1 MKRAAM
7 IISLLFC
14 LSHTTNS
21 QTYNHLEVDE
31 KGNEKL
37 LGKINRKGLTTNSF
51 NTWYSKNYDDYIV
64 NKSLVKMVKDSL
76 NNYQIKIFLGTWCGD
91 SKREVPRFY
100 KVMDAIKFPE
110 DQIEVIALDRTTE
123 AYKQSPNGEEK
134 GLNIHRVPTFIFYKN
149 GKEVNRIVEY
159 PKETFERDIY
169 NIIVEHK
176 YTPNYDAANYLGGL
190 LMQNDLNTL
199 SNMETELVSRLSE
212 FVKGSRELNTFGYVK
227 LRAKKYDE
235 AIYIFDLN
243 TKLFPYKDNVYDSL
257 GEAYFEAKN
266 YTEALKSYYK
276 VLSLKPNDENAKKM
290 VADIELLTK

>member
-1 MKRAAM
+1 MKRTVT
-7 IISLLFC
+7 ILSLLFC
-14 LSHTTNS
+14 LSYSNS

-51 NTWYSKNYDDYIV
+51 STWFNKNHDDYVV
-64 NKSLVKMVKDSL
+64 NESLTKSFKDSV
-76 NNYQIKIFLGTWCGD
+76 NNYEIKVFLGTWCGD

-100 KVMDAIKFPE
+100 KVMDAINFPE
-110 DQIEVIALDRTTE
+110 NQLEVIAVDRTSE

-169 NIIVEHK
+169 NMVIEHK
-176 YTPNYDAANYLGGL
+176 YVPNYVAANYINGL
-190 LMQNDLNTL
+190 LMQNDLGTL

-212 FVKGSRELNTFGYVK
+212 FVKGSKELNTLGYVK
-227 LRAKKYDE
+227 LRAKRLNE

-243 TKLFPYKDNVYDSL
+243 TKIFPYKDNVYDSL
-257 GEAYFEAKN
+257 GEAYFEAEKFELALTN
-266 YTEALKSYYK
+266 YQKILELNA
-276 VLSLKPNDENAKKM
+276 ENENTKTM
-290 VADIELLTK
+290 IEKIQKLIN

>member
-7 IISLLFC
+7 ILSLLFC
-14 LSHTTNS
+14 LSYTTNS

-51 NTWYSKNYDDYIV
+51 NMWYSKNYDDYVV
-64 NKSLVKMVKDSL
+64 NKSLVKMVKDSI
-76 NNYQIKIFLGTWCGD
+76 NHYEIKVFLGTWCGD
-91 SKREVPRFY
+91 SKREMPRFY

-134 GLNIHRVPTFIFYKN
+134 ELNIHRVPTFIFYKN
-149 GKEVNRIVEY
+149 GKEVNRIVEF
-159 PKETFERDIY
+159 PKETFERDIF
-169 NIIVEHK
+169 NIIIEQK
-176 YTPNYDAANYLGGL
+176 YTPNYVAANYLGGL
-190 LMQNDLNTL
+190 LMQNDLSTL
-199 SNMETELVSRLSE
+199 SNMESELVSRLSE
-212 FVKGSRELNTFGYVK
+212 FVKGSRELNTLGYVK
-227 LRAKKYDE
+227 LRAKKIDE

-266 YTEALKSYYK
+266 FELALKNYQK
-276 VLSLKPNDENAKKM
+276 ALELNAENENAKTM
-290 VADIELLTK
+290 VEKIKKEI

>member
-7 IISLLFC
+7 ILSLLFC
-14 LSHTTNS
+14 LSYTTNS

-51 NTWYSKNYDDYIV
+51 NLWYSKNYDDYVV
-64 NKSLVKMVKDSL
+64 NKPLVKMLKDSL
-76 NNYQIKIFLGTWCGD
+76 NKYNIKMFLGTWCGD

-123 AYKQSPNGEEK
+123 TYKQSPNGEEK

-149 GKEVNRIVEY
+149 GKEVNRIVEF
-159 PKETFERDIY
+159 PKETFERDIF
-169 NIIVEHK
+169 NIIIEHK
-176 YTPNYDAANYLGGL
+176 YTPNYIAANYLGGL
-190 LMQNDLNTL
+190 LTQIDLTTL
-199 SNMETELVSRLSE
+199 SNMETELIYRLSE
-212 FVKGSRELNTFGYVK
+212 FVNGSRELNTFGYVK

-266 YTEALKSYYK
+266 FELALKNYQK
-276 VLSLKPNDENAKKM
+276 ALELNAENENAKTM
-290 VADIELLTK
+290 VEKIKKEI